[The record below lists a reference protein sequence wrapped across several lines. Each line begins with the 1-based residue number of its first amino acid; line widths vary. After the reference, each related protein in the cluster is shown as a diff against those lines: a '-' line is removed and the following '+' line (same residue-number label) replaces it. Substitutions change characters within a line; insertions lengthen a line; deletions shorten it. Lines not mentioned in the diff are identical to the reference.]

1 MADFFMISTR
11 SSKRGHIEIY
21 PKFIIRNPSSDLMIK
36 GGDFYAVWVEDRG
49 LWSTSEQDLIDLIDH
64 DLDAFAKEHENAFDG
79 QTVHVMHMWDADSGS
94 ADRWHK
100 YCKQQMR
107 DSYHALDEKLVF
119 ANTEAQKSD
128 YASKRLPYPIEG
140 GPCPSWEKLMSVL
153 YSPEEQRK
161 IEWAIG
167 AVVSG
172 DSKKIQKFVVFFGE
186 PGTGKSTVLDII
198 QQLFAGH
205 YCMFSAKALGNPND
219 AFALEPFAPNPLVAI
234 EQDAD
239 LSRIEDNTRLNS
251 IASHDEITVNEKH
264 KNLYSARFNC
274 FMFIG
279 TNKPVKITDAK
290 SGIIRRLIDIS
301 PTGKKLPFSE
311 YDRLTTQ
318 VKFELGA
325 IAKRCLD
332 VYEADPR
339 YYDHYVPTRMMLAS
353 NDFYNYVLEYFTE
366 FEKADGVSLQLA
378 WDWYNKY
385 CIDAAVPFKHS
396 RRVFGEEL
404 KSYFREFSER
414 GIKED
419 GTRVRNWYSGFRK
432 EKFVREELT
441 ENPPNNQQEV
451 KSDYW
456 FVPKEQKSLFDILA
470 ADYPAQYASEEGI
483 PKRKWENVKTTLKD
497 LDSHELHYVKVP
509 INHIVIDFD
518 IPDEQ
523 GNKCLE
529 KNLEAVSRWPPTY
542 GELSKSGQGIHLHY
556 IYKGD
561 PEKLSRVYD
570 DKIEIKV
577 FTGNMTLR
585 RKLSKCNDLQIAEIS
600 SGLPL
605 KGEDKLVNQDAVKN
619 EKAIRTL
626 IKRNLMKEYHPG
638 TKPSVDFIKKIL
650 DDAYDSGV
658 KYDVRDLQKGVLDF
672 AKHST
677 NHADYCEGLVG
688 QMHFCSE
695 ELPDSQS
702 QSINDAIDELIERSL
717 RNEIK
722 KTLTPDG
729 NTDEKEKLIY
739 IKTILDE
746 AYASGSPYD
755 VSDLFNPI
763 LIFASNSTHH
773 ADYCT
778 KLVSEMKFRS
788 EEESATGEFPGAAE
802 EAKNGENNIN
812 NDILIFFDVE
822 VFVNLFV
829 ICWKKAGPDE
839 PVIRMINPTP
849 AEVEDLMRYRLVGFN
864 CRQYDNHILYAR
876 TLGYSEEQL
885 YHLSQSIINAPKGS
899 RNAGMFG
906 NAYNVSYTDILD
918 FSSEKKSLKKFEID
932 LGIHHQELGLPWD
945 QPVPE
950 ELWEKVAEYCVN
962 DVVATE
968 AVWNSKGRQAD
979 FMARQIQVELVKAL
993 HGIQNVSVNDTTN
1006 SLSEKIIF
1014 GSDRNTQVQFNY
1026 RDLSK
1031 PVPWTEYADYR
1042 RRFGEDYVFRVFDD
1056 KGLPTYEVYDGE
1068 GCVALPDGYSILP
1081 FFPGYKFEF
1090 GKSTYL
1096 GEEIGE
1102 GGRVYAEPG
1111 IHENVWD
1118 GDIASQHP
1126 HSVIA
1131 EVLFGPKYTKIF
1143 TEIVEARVAIK
1154 HKDFERAGQ
1163 MLNGVLKP
1171 WLNDDY
1177 AKGLAQALKIVIN
1190 SIYGLTSAKFT
1201 NRFRDERNVD
1211 NIVAK
1216 RGALFMT
1223 LLKSEVQKR
1232 GFTVAHIKTD
1242 SIKIE
1247 NTTDDIRE
1255 FVVKFGHEYG
1265 YDFETEAEFDKFCLV
1280 NDAVYVAKYKEPLKD
1295 KDTDAD
1301 IWWTATGKQFQV
1313 PYVFKTLFS
1322 GEDPVFNDFCETM
1335 AVSKGAITID
1345 MNENLPQLTAQ
1356 EEKELGDILKLDDPE
1371 AKVSKEKI
1379 LKRYGLTEET
1389 VGGRLEELRKKEEV
1403 SHNYIFVGR
1412 VGQFCPIVPGG
1423 GGGVLYRYDNNKYYA
1438 LSGTTGFR
1446 WLESEVVKN
1455 MDKQDQIDRSYYDIL
1470 AQKAIQT
1477 IDEVGNNCGWGGYLK
1492 LVGKEPAD
1500 SDWPPETPQY

>member
-49 LWSTSEQDLIDLIDH
+49 LWSTSEQDLIDLIDRE
-64 DLDAFAKEHENAFDG
+64 LDIFAREHESAFEG
-79 QTVHVMHMWDADSGS
+79 QTVHIMHMWDADSGS

-107 DSYHALDEKLVF
+107 DSYHALDERLVF
-119 ANTEAQKSD
+119 SNTETKKSD
-128 YASKRLPYPIEG
+128 YASRRLPYPLEA
-140 GPCPSWEKLMSVL
+140 GPCPSWDKFMTVL
-153 YSPEEQRK
+153 YSPEERHK
-161 IEWAIG
+161 IEWVIG
-167 AVVSG
+167 SVISG
-172 DSKKIQKFVVFFGE
+172 DSKKIQKFMVLFGD
-186 PGTGKSTVLDII
+186 PGTGKSTVLDIV
-198 QQLFAGH
+198 QLLFTGY
-205 YCMFSAKALGNPND
+205 YCTFSSKALGNAND
-219 AFALEPFAPNPLVAI
+219 AFALEPFAANPLVAI
-234 EQDAD
+234 DGEGN
-239 LSRIEDNTRLNS
+239 LSRIEDNTRLNA

-274 FMFIG
+274 FMMIA
-279 TNKPVKITDAK
+279 TNNPVKITDSK
-290 SGIIRRLIDIS
+290 SGILRRLIDVS
-301 PTGKKLPFSE
+301 PTGEKIPGKE
-311 YDRLTTQ
+311 YDRLKKQ
-318 VKFELGA
+318 VEFELGA
-325 IAKRCLD
+325 IARRCLD

-414 GIKED
+414 GIRED

-441 ENPPNNQQEV
+441 EKPPDNPQEV
-451 KSDYW
+451 KINCW
-456 FVPKEQKSLFDILA
+456 FVPKDQESLFDILA

-483 PKRKWENVKTTLKD
+483 PKRKWENVRTTLKD

-509 INHIVIDFD
+509 VNHIVIDFD

-529 KNLEAVSRWPPTY
+529 KNLEAVSQWPPTY

-605 KGEDKLVNQDAVKN
+605 KGEDKLVNQETVKN

-658 KYDVRDLQKGVLDF
+658 KYDV
-672 AKHST
+672 
-677 NHADYCEGLVG
+677 
-688 QMHFCSE
+688 
-695 ELPDSQS
+695 
-702 QSINDAIDELIERSL
+702 
-717 RNEIK
+717 
-722 KTLTPDG
+722 
-729 NTDEKEKLIY
+729 
-739 IKTILDE
+739 
-746 AYASGSPYD
+746 
-755 VSDLFNPI
+755 SDMFNPV
-763 LIFASNSTHH
+763 LAFATNSTHN

-778 KLVSEMKFRS
+778 KLVSEMKFKS
-788 EEESATGEFPGAAE
+788 EEEAPPGEAE
-802 EAKNGENNIN
+802 NGGNNIN

-822 VFVNLFV
+822 VFINLFV
-829 ICWKKAGPDE
+829 ICWKRAGPDE
-839 PVIRMINPTP
+839 PVMRMINPTP
-849 AEVEDLMRYRLVGFN
+849 AEVEELMRYRLVGFN

-906 NAYNVSYTDILD
+906 NAYNVSYTDIYD
-918 FSSEKKSLKKFEID
+918 FSSEKKSLKKFEIE

-950 ELWEKVAEYCVN
+950 ELWEKVADYCVN

-968 AVWNSKGRQAD
+968 AVWNSKDRQAD

-1014 GSDRNTQVQFNY
+1014 GTDRNTQVQFNY

-1042 RRFGEDYVFRVFDD
+1042 RRFGDDYIFRIFDD

-1111 IHENVWD
+1111 IHEDVWD

-1154 HKDFERAGQ
+1154 HKDFEKAGT

-1171 WLNDDY
+1171 WLNDEY

-1232 GFTVAHIKTD
+1232 GYTVAHIKTD

-1247 NTTDDIRE
+1247 HATDDIRE

-1265 YDFETEAEFDKFCLV
+1265 YDFETEAEFEKFCLV

-1295 KDTDAD
+1295 KDTGDD
-1301 IWWTATGKQFQV
+1301 IWWTATGTQFQV

-1322 GEDPVFNDFCETM
+1322 GEDPVFEDFCETKS
-1335 AVSKGAITID
+1335 VSKGAIMID
-1345 MNENLPQLTAQ
+1345 MNESLPQLTAL

-1371 AKVSKEKI
+1371 TKVSKEKI

-1389 VGGRLEELRKKEEV
+1389 AEGRKAELVAKSEA

-1412 VGQFCPIVPGG
+1412 VGQFCPIVQGG
-1423 GGGVLYRYDNNKYYA
+1423 GGGVLYRYDNGKYYA
-1438 LSGTTGFR
+1438 LAGTTGFR
-1446 WLESEVVKN
+1446 WLESEIVKN

-1477 IDEVGNNCGWGGYLK
+1477 IDEIGTQNGWGGYLK

>member
-49 LWSTSEQDLIDLIDH
+49 LWSTSEQDLIDLIDRE
-64 DLDAFAKEHENAFDG
+64 LDIFAKEHENAFEG

-107 DSYHALDEKLVF
+107 DSYHALDEKLTF
-119 ANTEAQKSD
+119 SNTAAQKSD
-128 YASKRLPYPIEG
+128 YASRRLPYPLEA
-140 GPCPSWEKLMSVL
+140 GPCPSWDRLLSVL
-153 YSPEEQRK
+153 YSPEERHK

-167 AVVSG
+167 SVVAG
-172 DSKKIQKFVVFFGE
+172 DSKTLQKFIVLFGD
-186 PGTGKSTVLDII
+186 PGTGKSTVLDIV
-198 QQLFAGH
+198 QLLFAGY
-205 YCMFSAKALGNPND
+205 YCTFSAKALGNSND
-219 AFALEPFAPNPLVAI
+219 AFALEPFKDNPLVAVDG
-234 EQDAD
+234 EGN
-239 LSRIEDNTRLNS
+239 LSKIEDNTRLNA

-274 FMFIG
+274 FMMIA
-279 TNKPVKITDAK
+279 TNNPVKITDSK
-290 SGIIRRLIDIS
+290 SGILRRLIDIS
-301 PTGKKLPFSE
+301 PTGDKFSYSE
-311 YDRLTTQ
+311 YHKLKKQ
-318 VKFELGA
+318 VEFELGP
-325 IAKRCLD
+325 IAKKCLD

-339 YYDHYVPTRMMLAS
+339 YYDSYVPMRMMSAS
-353 NDFYNYVLEYFTE
+353 NDFYNYVSEYFTE

-385 CIDAAVPFKHS
+385 CIDAAVPFKQS
-396 RRVFGEEL
+396 RRVFAEEL
-404 KSYFREFSER
+404 KSYFRNFAER

-432 EKFVREELT
+432 EKFIREEFS
-441 ENPPNNQQEV
+441 EKPSDEEKDK

-483 PKRKWENVKTTLKD
+483 PKRKWENVRTTLKD

-509 INHIVIDFD
+509 VNHIVIDFD

-658 KYDVRDLQKGVLDF
+658 KYDV
-672 AKHST
+672 
-677 NHADYCEGLVG
+677 
-688 QMHFCSE
+688 
-695 ELPDSQS
+695 
-702 QSINDAIDELIERSL
+702 
-717 RNEIK
+717 
-722 KTLTPDG
+722 
-729 NTDEKEKLIY
+729 
-739 IKTILDE
+739 
-746 AYASGSPYD
+746 
-755 VSDLFNPI
+755 SDLFNPV
-763 LIFASNSTHH
+763 LAFATNSTNH

-778 KLVSEMKFRS
+778 KLVSEMKFKS
-788 EEESATGEFPGAAE
+788 EEEAPPGEAE
-802 EAKNGENNIN
+802 NDGNNIN

-822 VFVNLFV
+822 VFINLFV

-906 NAYNVSYTDILD
+906 NAYNISYTDILD

-1031 PVPWTEYADYR
+1031 PVSWTEYVDYR
-1042 RRFGEDYVFRVFDD
+1042 RRFGDDYVFRIFDD
-1056 KGLPTYEVYDGE
+1056 KGLPTYETYNGE
-1068 GCVALPDGYSILP
+1068 DVTCVALPDGYSILP

-1154 HKDFERAGQ
+1154 HKDFEKAGT

-1171 WLNDDY
+1171 WLNDEY

-1247 NTTDDIRE
+1247 NATDDIRE
-1255 FVVKFGHEYG
+1255 FVIKFGHEYG

-1301 IWWTATGKQFQV
+1301 IWWTATGAQFQV

-1322 GEDPVFNDFCETM
+1322 GEDPVYNDFCETKSV
-1335 AVSKGAITID
+1335 AKGAIMID
-1345 MNENLPQLTAQ
+1345 MNENLPQLTAS

-1423 GGGVLYRYDNNKYYA
+1423 GGGVLYRCDNNKYYA

>member
-49 LWSTSEQDLIDLIDH
+49 LWSTSEQDLIDLIDRE
-64 DLDAFAKEHENAFDG
+64 LDTFAKEHESAFDG

-107 DSYHALDEKLVF
+107 DSYHALDEKLTF
-119 ANTEAQKSD
+119 SNTEAQKGD
-128 YASKRLPYPIEG
+128 YASRRLPYPLEG
-140 GPCPSWEKLMSVL
+140 GPCPSWDKFLTVL
-153 YSPEEQRK
+153 YSPEERHK

-167 AVVSG
+167 SVIAG
-172 DSKKIQKFVVFFGE
+172 DSKKLQKFIVLFGD
-186 PGTGKSTVLDII
+186 PGTGKSTVLDIV
-198 QQLFAGH
+198 QLLFPGY
-205 YCMFSAKALGNPND
+205 YCVFSAKALGNSND
-219 AFALEPFAPNPLVAI
+219 VFALEPFKDNPLVAI
-234 EQDAD
+234 DGEGN
-239 LSRIEDNTRLNS
+239 LSKIEDNTRLNA

-274 FMFIG
+274 FMMIA
-279 TNKPVKITDAK
+279 TNNPVKITDSK
-290 SGIIRRLIDIS
+290 SGILRRLIDIS
-301 PTGKKLPFSE
+301 PTGKKIPFAE
-311 YDRLTTQ
+311 YERLKKQ
-318 VKFELGA
+318 VEFELGA

-332 VYEADPR
+332 VYLADPR
-339 YYDHYVPTRMMLAS
+339 YYDNYIPMRMMSAS
-353 NDFYNYVLEYFTE
+353 NDFYNFVLDSYMV
-366 FEKADGVSLQLA
+366 FEREDGVSQKAA
-378 WDWYNKY
+378 WEMYRAY
-385 CIDAAVPFKHS
+385 CEEARVPFPLS
-396 RRVFGEEL
+396 LRVFKEEL
-404 KSYFREFSER
+404 KSYFKEYKER
-414 GIKED
+414 VSTED
-419 GTRVRNWYSGFRK
+419 GGRIRNWYGGFRK
-432 EKFVREELT
+432 EKFVVEEIS
-441 ENPPNNQQEV
+441 EKPPDKE
-451 KSDYW
+451 KITCW
-456 FVPKEQKSLFDILA
+456 FEPKEQQSLFDILA

-483 PKRKWENVKTTLKD
+483 PKRKWENVRTKLKD
-497 LDSHELHYVKVP
+497 LDSSKLHYVKVP
-509 INHIVIDFD
+509 VNHIVIDFD

-585 RKLSKCNDLQIAEIS
+585 RQLSKCNDLQIAEIS

-605 KGEDKLVNQDAVKN
+605 KGEDKLVNQETVKN

-626 IKRNLMKEYHPG
+626 IKRNLMKEYHG
-638 TKPSVDFIKKIL
+638 YTKPSIDFIKKIL

-658 KYDVRDLQKGVLDF
+658 KYDV
-672 AKHST
+672 
-677 NHADYCEGLVG
+677 
-688 QMHFCSE
+688 
-695 ELPDSQS
+695 
-702 QSINDAIDELIERSL
+702 
-717 RNEIK
+717 
-722 KTLTPDG
+722 
-729 NTDEKEKLIY
+729 
-739 IKTILDE
+739 
-746 AYASGSPYD
+746 
-755 VSDLFNPI
+755 SDMFNPI
-763 LIFASNSTHH
+763 LAFATNSTHH

-788 EEESATGEFPGAAE
+788 EEEAPPGMAE
-802 EAKNGENNIN
+802 NAGNNIN

-822 VFVNLFV
+822 VFINLFV

-849 AEVEDLMRYRLVGFN
+849 KEVEELMRYKLIGFN

-876 TLGYSEEQL
+876 VLGYTEEQL
-885 YHLSQSIINAPKGS
+885 YHLSQSIINAEKGS
-899 RNAGMFG
+899 RNRGMFG
-906 NAYNVSYTDILD
+906 NAYNVSYTDIYD
-918 FSSEKKSLKKFEID
+918 FSSEKKSLKKFEIE

-950 ELWEKVAEYCVN
+950 ELWEKVADYCVN

-968 AVWNSKGRQAD
+968 AVWDSKDRQAD

-1014 GSDRNTQVQFNY
+1014 GTDKNTQIQFNY

-1031 PVPWTEYADYR
+1031 PVSWTEYVDYR
-1042 RRFGEDYVFRVFDD
+1042 RRFGDDYIFRIFDEN
-1056 KGLPTYEVYDGE
+1056 GLPTYETYDGE
-1068 GCVALPDGYSILP
+1068 DVTCVALPDGYSILP
-1081 FFPGYKFEF
+1081 FFPGYKFKF

-1111 IHENVWD
+1111 IHEDVWD

-1143 TEIVEARVAIK
+1143 TEIVKARVAIK
-1154 HKDFERAGQ
+1154 HKDFEKAGT

-1171 WLNDDY
+1171 WLNDEY

-1232 GFTVAHIKTD
+1232 GYTVAHIKTD

-1247 NTTDDIRE
+1247 HATNDIRE

-1295 KDTDAD
+1295 KDTGDD
-1301 IWWTATGKQFQV
+1301 IWWTATGTQFQV

-1322 GEDPVFNDFCETM
+1322 GEDPVFEDFCETKS
-1335 AVSKGAITID
+1335 VSKGAIVID
-1345 MNENLPQLTAQ
+1345 MNEGLPQLMPQ
-1356 EEKELGDILKLDDPE
+1356 EQKELDDILKLADPE

-1379 LKRYGLTEET
+1379 LKRYNLTDEMVE
-1389 VGGRLEELRKKEEV
+1389 GRLDELRKKEEA

-1412 VGQFCPIVPGG
+1412 VGQFCPIVSGG
-1423 GGGVLYRYDNNKYYA
+1423 GGGVLYRFDNDKYYA

-1446 WLESEVVKN
+1446 WLESEIVKN
-1455 MDKQDQIDRSYYDIL
+1455 MDKQDQIDRSYYYIL
-1470 AQKAIQT
+1470 AQKAVQT

>member
-49 LWSTSEQDLIDLIDH
+49 LWSTSEQDLIDLIDRE
-64 DLDAFAKEHENAFDG
+64 LDIFAREHENAFEG

-128 YASKRLPYPIEG
+128 YASKRLPYPLEG

-366 FEKADGVSLQLA
+366 FEKADGISLQLA

-414 GIKED
+414 GIRED

-441 ENPPNNQQEV
+441 EKPPDNPQEV
-451 KSDYW
+451 KSSCW
-456 FVPKEQKSLFDILA
+456 FVPKDQGSLFDILA

-483 PKRKWENVKTTLKD
+483 PKRKWENVRTTLKD

-509 INHIVIDFD
+509 VNHIVIDFD

-542 GELSKSGQGIHLHY
+542 GELSKSGQGVHLHY

-605 KGEDKLVNQDAVKN
+605 KGEDKMVNQETVKN

-626 IKRNLMKEYHPG
+626 IKRNLMKEYHG
-638 TKPSVDFIKKIL
+638 YTKPSVDFIKKIL

-658 KYDVRDLQKGVLDF
+658 KYDVSDMFNPVLAF
-672 AKHST
+672 ATNST
-677 NHADYCEGLVG
+677 N
-688 QMHFCSE
+688 
-695 ELPDSQS
+695 
-702 QSINDAIDELIERSL
+702 
-717 RNEIK
+717 
-722 KTLTPDG
+722 
-729 NTDEKEKLIY
+729 
-739 IKTILDE
+739 
-746 AYASGSPYD
+746 
-755 VSDLFNPI
+755 
-763 LIFASNSTHH
+763 H

-778 KLVSEMKFRS
+778 KLVSEMKFKS
-788 EEESATGEFPGAAE
+788 EEEAPPGELASGSE
-802 EAKNGENNIN
+802 RGENGGNNIN

-822 VFVNLFV
+822 VFINLFV
-829 ICWKKAGPDE
+829 ICWKRAGPDE
-839 PVIRMINPTP
+839 PVMRMINPTP
-849 AEVEDLMRYRLVGFN
+849 AEVEELMRYRLVGFN

-876 TLGYSEEQL
+876 ALGYSEEQL

-906 NAYNVSYTDILD
+906 NAYNVSYTDIYD
-918 FSSEKKSLKKFEID
+918 FSSEKKSLNKFEIE

-950 ELWEKVAEYCVN
+950 ELWEKVADYCVN

-968 AVWNSKGRQAD
+968 AVWNSKDRQAD

-1014 GSDRNTQVQFNY
+1014 GTDRNTQVQFNY

-1031 PVPWTEYADYR
+1031 PVSWAEYADYR
-1042 RRFGEDYVFRVFDD
+1042 RRFGDDYIFRIFDD

-1111 IHENVWD
+1111 IHEDVWD

-1154 HKDFERAGQ
+1154 HKDFEKAGT

-1171 WLNDDY
+1171 WLNDEY

-1232 GFTVAHIKTD
+1232 GYTVAHIKTD

-1247 NTTDDIRE
+1247 HATDDIRE

-1295 KDTDAD
+1295 KDTGND
-1301 IWWTATGKQFQV
+1301 IWWTATGTQFQV

-1322 GEDPVFNDFCETM
+1322 GEDPVFEDFCETKS
-1335 AVSKGAITID
+1335 VSKGAIMID
-1345 MNENLPQLTAQ
+1345 MNESLPQLTAA
-1356 EEKELGDILKLDDPE
+1356 EEKELGDILKLNDPE

-1389 VGGRLEELRKKEEV
+1389 VEGRKAELVAKSEA
-1403 SHNYIFVGR
+1403 SHNNIFVGR

-1423 GGGVLYRYDNNKYYA
+1423 GGGVLYRYDNGKYYA
-1438 LSGTTGFR
+1438 LAGTTGFR
-1446 WLESEVVKN
+1446 WLESEIVKN

-1477 IDEVGNNCGWGGYLK
+1477 IDEIGTQNGWGGYLK

>member
-49 LWSTSEQDLIDLIDH
+49 LWSTSEQDLIDLIDRE
-64 DLDAFAKEHENAFDG
+64 LDIFAKEHENAFDG

-107 DSYHALDEKLVF
+107 DSYHALDEKLTF
-119 ANTEAQKSD
+119 SNTAAQKSD
-128 YASKRLPYPIEG
+128 YASRRLPYPLEA
-140 GPCPSWEKLMSVL
+140 GPCPSWDRLLSVL
-153 YSPEEQRK
+153 YSPEERHK

-167 AVVSG
+167 SVVSG
-172 DSKKIQKFVVFFGE
+172 DSKSLQKFIVLFGD
-186 PGTGKSTVLDII
+186 PGTGKSTVLDIV
-198 QQLFAGH
+198 QLLFAGY
-205 YCMFSAKALGNPND
+205 YCTFSAKALGNSND
-219 AFALEPFAPNPLVAI
+219 AFALEPFKDNPLVAVDQ
-234 EQDAD
+234 EGN
-239 LSRIEDNTRLNS
+239 LSKIEDNTRLNA

-274 FMFIG
+274 FMMIA
-279 TNKPVKITDAK
+279 TNNPVKITDSK
-290 SGIIRRLIDIS
+290 SGILRRLIDIS
-301 PTGKKLPFSE
+301 PTGDKFSYSE
-311 YDRLTTQ
+311 YHKLKKQ
-318 VKFELGA
+318 VEFELGP
-325 IAKRCLD
+325 IAKKCLD

-339 YYDHYVPTRMMLAS
+339 YYDNYVPMRMMSAS
-353 NDFYNYVLEYFTE
+353 NDFYNYVSEYFTE

-385 CIDAAVPFKHS
+385 CIDAAVPFKQS
-396 RRVFGEEL
+396 RRVFAEEL
-404 KSYFREFSER
+404 KSYFRNFAER

-432 EKFVREELT
+432 EKFIREELS
-441 ENPPNNQQEV
+441 EKPPNEGKDK
-451 KSDYW
+451 KSDCW
-456 FVPKEQKSLFDILA
+456 FVPKDQKSLFDILA

-483 PKRKWENVKTTLKD
+483 PKRKWDNVRTKLKD

-509 INHIVIDFD
+509 VNHIVIDFD

-605 KGEDKLVNQDAVKN
+605 KGEDKLVNQETVKN

-658 KYDVRDLQKGVLDF
+658 K
-672 AKHST
+672 
-677 NHADYCEGLVG
+677 
-688 QMHFCSE
+688 
-695 ELPDSQS
+695 
-702 QSINDAIDELIERSL
+702 
-717 RNEIK
+717 
-722 KTLTPDG
+722 
-729 NTDEKEKLIY
+729 
-739 IKTILDE
+739 
-746 AYASGSPYD
+746 YD

-802 EAKNGENNIN
+802 EAKNGGNNIN

-822 VFVNLFV
+822 VFINLFV

-962 DVVATE
+962 DVMATE

-1014 GSDRNTQVQFNY
+1014 GTDRNTQVQFNY

-1031 PVPWTEYADYR
+1031 PVAWTEYADYR
-1042 RRFGEDYVFRVFDD
+1042 RRFGEDYIFRVFDD
-1056 KGLPTYEVYDGE
+1056 KGLPTYEIYDGD

-1171 WLNDDY
+1171 WLNDEY

-1247 NTTDDIRE
+1247 NATDDIRE
-1255 FVVKFGHEYG
+1255 FVVKFGHEFG

-1295 KDTDAD
+1295 KDTGAD

-1335 AVSKGAITID
+1335 AVSKGAIMID

-1389 VGGRLEELRKKEEV
+1389 VIERKAELVGKSEL

-1412 VGQFCPIVPGG
+1412 VGQFCPIVSGG
-1423 GGGVLYRYDNNKYYA
+1423 GGGVLYRYDNSKYYA

-1455 MDKQDQIDRSYYDIL
+1455 MDKQDQIDRRYYDIL

-1492 LVGKEPAD
+1492 LVGKEPVD
-1500 SDWPPETPQY
+1500 TDWPPETPQY

>member
-21 PKFIIRNPSSDLMIK
+21 PKFIIRNPSQDLMIK

-49 LWSTSEQDLIDLIDH
+49 LWSTSEQDLIDLIDRE
-64 DLDAFAKEHENAFDG
+64 LDIFAKDHANAFEG
-79 QTVHVMHMWDADSGS
+79 QQVHVMHMWDADSGS

-119 ANTEAQKSD
+119 ANTDTQKSD
-128 YASKRLPYPIEG
+128 YASRKLPYPLEA
-140 GPCPSWEKLMSVL
+140 GPCPSWDKFMTVL
-153 YSPEEQRK
+153 YSPEERHK

-167 AVVSG
+167 SVISG
-172 DSKKIQKFVVFFGE
+172 DSKKIQKFMVLFGD
-186 PGTGKSTVLDII
+186 PGTGKSTVLDIV
-198 QQLFAGH
+198 QLLFAGY
-205 YCMFSAKALGNPND
+205 YCTFSAKALGNAND

-234 EQDAD
+234 DGEGN
-239 LSRIEDNTRLNS
+239 LSRIEDNTRLNA

-274 FMFIG
+274 FMMIA
-279 TNKPVKITDAK
+279 TNNPVKITDSK
-290 SGIIRRLIDIS
+290 SGILRRLIDIS
-301 PTGKKLPFSE
+301 PTGEKIPGKE
-311 YDRLTTQ
+311 YDRLKKQ
-318 VKFELGA
+318 VEFELGA

-332 VYEADPR
+332 VYEEDPR
-339 YYDHYVPTRMMLAS
+339 YFDHYVPTRMMMAS
-353 NDFYNYVLEYFTE
+353 NDFYNYVLEYYTD

-404 KSYFREFSER
+404 KSYFRNFSER
-414 GIKED
+414 GIRED

-432 EKFVREELT
+432 EKFIREDY
-441 ENPPNNQQEV
+441 
-451 KSDYW
+451 SDKTSGKPEQKNDCW
-456 FVPKEQKSLFDILA
+456 FVPMERESLFDILA

-483 PKRKWENVKTTLKD
+483 PKRKWENVTTTLKD
-497 LDSHELHYVKVP
+497 LDSSQLHYVKVP
-509 INHIVIDFD
+509 VNHIVIDFD

-523 GNKCLE
+523 GNKCLA

-605 KGEDKLVNQDAVKN
+605 KGEDKLVNQEAVKS

-626 IKRNLMKEYHPG
+626 IKRNIMKEYHPG
-638 TKPSVDFIKKIL
+638 TKPSIDFIKKIL

-658 KYDVRDLQKGVLDF
+658 KYDV
-672 AKHST
+672 
-677 NHADYCEGLVG
+677 
-688 QMHFCSE
+688 
-695 ELPDSQS
+695 
-702 QSINDAIDELIERSL
+702 
-717 RNEIK
+717 
-722 KTLTPDG
+722 
-729 NTDEKEKLIY
+729 
-739 IKTILDE
+739 
-746 AYASGSPYD
+746 
-755 VSDLFNPI
+755 SDMFNPV
-763 LIFASNSTHH
+763 LIFASGSTNHS
-773 ADYCT
+773 DYCT
-778 KLVSEMKFRS
+778 KLVSEMHFKS
-788 EEESATGEFPGAAE
+788 EEDAPPGETQNAG
-802 EAKNGENNIN
+802 NNIN
-812 NDILIFFDVE
+812 NDILIFYDVE
-822 VFVNLFV
+822 VFPNLFV
-829 ICWKKAGPDE
+829 VCWKQEGEDQ
-839 PVIRMINPTP
+839 PVIRMINPSP
-849 AEVEDLMRYRLVGFN
+849 KEIEDLTHFKLIGFN

-876 TLGYSEEQL
+876 MLGYTEEQL
-885 YHLSQSIINAPKGS
+885 YHLSQSIINAEKGS
-899 RNAGMFG
+899 KNRGMFG
-906 NAYNVSYTDILD
+906 NAYNISYTDILD
-918 FSSEKKSLKKFEID
+918 FSSEKKSLKKFEIE

-945 QPVPE
+945 EPVPE
-950 ELWEKVAEYCVN
+950 ELWEKVADYCVN
-962 DVVATE
+962 DVIATE
-968 AVWNSKGRQAD
+968 AVWNSKSRKAD
-979 FMARQIQVELVKAL
+979 FMAREIQVELVKAL
-993 HGIQNVSVNDTTN
+993 HGITTVTVNDTTN
-1006 SLSEKIIF
+1006 SLSERIIF
-1014 GSDRNTQVQFNY
+1014 GTDRQPQAQFNY

-1031 PVPWTEYADYR
+1031 PVSWTEYADYR
-1042 RRFGEDYVFRVFDD
+1042 RRFGEDYIFRIFDEN
-1056 KGLPTYEVYDGE
+1056 GLPTYETYDGD
-1068 GCVALPDGYSILP
+1068 GCIALPEGYSILP

-1090 GKSTYL
+1090 GKSIYL

-1111 IHENVWD
+1111 IHEDVWD

-1154 HKDFERAGQ
+1154 HKDFEKAGQ

-1171 WLNDDY
+1171 WLNDKY

-1190 SIYGLTSAKFT
+1190 SIYGLTSAGFT

-1232 GFTVAHIKTD
+1232 GYTVAHIKTD

-1247 NTTDDIRE
+1247 HATDDIRA
-1255 FVVKFGHEYG
+1255 FVVKFGHEFG
-1265 YDFETEAEFDKFCLV
+1265 YDFETEADFDKFCLV
-1280 NDAVYVAKYKEPLKD
+1280 NDAVYVAKYKEAQKD
-1295 KDTDAD
+1295 DDGND
-1301 IWWTATGKQFQV
+1301 IWWTATGTQFQI

-1322 GEDPVFNDFCETM
+1322 GEEPVFADFCETKS
-1335 AVSKGAITID
+1335 VSKGAIVID
-1345 MNENLPQLTAQ
+1345 MNESLPQLEVTEQ
-1356 EEKELGDILKLDDPE
+1356 KELTDILKLHDPS
-1371 AKVSKEKI
+1371 ASVSREKI
-1379 LKRYGLTEET
+1379 LKRYNLTEET
-1389 VGGRLEELRKKEEV
+1389 VEGRLSELQEKEKA

-1412 VGQFCPIVPGG
+1412 VGQFCPVVSGS
-1423 GGGVLYRYDNNKYYA
+1423 GGGVLYRNDNSKYYA
-1438 LSGTTGFR
+1438 ISGTTGYR

-1455 MDKQDQIDRSYYDIL
+1455 LDKQDQIDRSYYDIL
-1470 AQKAIQT
+1470 AEKAIQT
-1477 IDEVGNNCGWGGYLK
+1477 IDEIGNKCGWGGYAK
-1492 LVGKEPAD
+1492 LVGKETDNA
-1500 SDWPPETPQY
+1500 DWPPGAPEY

>member
-36 GGDFYAVWVEDRG
+36 GGDFYAVWVEDCG
-49 LWSTSEQDLIDLIDH
+49 MWSTSEQDLIDLIDH
-64 DLDAFAKEHENAFDG
+64 DLDVFAKEHENAFDG

-107 DSYHALDEKLVF
+107 DSFHALNEKLVF

-128 YASKRLPYPIEG
+128 YASKRLPYPLEG

-153 YSPEEQRK
+153 YSPEERHK

-251 IASHDEITVNEKH
+251 IASHDEMTVNEKH

-311 YDRLTTQ
+311 YDRLRTQ

-339 YYDHYVPTRMMLAS
+339 YYDSYIPMRMMSAS
-353 NDFYNYVLEYFTE
+353 NDFYNYVSEYFTE

-396 RRVFGEEL
+396 RRVFAEEL
-404 KSYFREFSER
+404 KSYFRNFAER

-432 EKFVREELT
+432 EKFVVEELS
-441 ENPPNNQQEV
+441 EKPPDEGKDKKN
-451 KSDYW
+451 DCW
-456 FVPKEQKSLFDILA
+456 FVPKDQKSLFDILA

-483 PKRKWENVKTTLKD
+483 PRRKWDNVRTKLKD

-509 INHIVIDFD
+509 VSHIVIDFD

-605 KGEDKLVNQDAVKN
+605 KGEDKLVNQETVKN

-650 DDAYDSGV
+650 DDAYDSGM
-658 KYDVRDLQKGVLDF
+658 K
-672 AKHST
+672 
-677 NHADYCEGLVG
+677 
-688 QMHFCSE
+688 
-695 ELPDSQS
+695 
-702 QSINDAIDELIERSL
+702 
-717 RNEIK
+717 
-722 KTLTPDG
+722 
-729 NTDEKEKLIY
+729 
-739 IKTILDE
+739 
-746 AYASGSPYD
+746 YD
-755 VSDLFNPI
+755 VSDLFNPV
-763 LIFASNSTHH
+763 LAFATNSTNH

-788 EEESATGEFPGAAE
+788 EEESATGEFPGEAE
-802 EAKNGENNIN
+802 KGENGGNNIN

-822 VFVNLFV
+822 VFINLFV

-849 AEVEDLMRYRLVGFN
+849 AEVEDLMHYRLVGFN

-906 NAYNVSYTDILD
+906 NAYNISYTDILD

-1031 PVPWTEYADYR
+1031 PVAWTEYADYR
-1042 RRFGEDYVFRVFDD
+1042 RRFGEDYIFRVFDD

-1154 HKDFERAGQ
+1154 HKDFEKAGT

-1171 WLNDDY
+1171 WLNDEY

-1247 NTTDDIRE
+1247 NATDDIRE
-1255 FVVKFGHEYG
+1255 FVVKFGHEFG

-1335 AVSKGAITID
+1335 AVSKGAIMID
-1345 MNENLPQLTAQ
+1345 MNENLPQLTAA
-1356 EEKELGDILKLDDPE
+1356 EEKELGDILKLEDPE
-1371 AKVSKEKI
+1371 AKVSREKI
-1379 LKRYGLTEET
+1379 LKRYGLMDET
-1389 VGGRLEELRKKEEV
+1389 VGGRLEELRKKEET

-1412 VGQFCPIVPGG
+1412 VGQFCPIVSGG

-1500 SDWPPETPQY
+1500 SEWSPETPQY